1 MTLLDRDIAKKS
13 ASASF
18 PDAQRMQLRYG
29 FNEVDGWWSLSG
41 GEHSKEIQRRLRLMG
56 TKVVRVFVFDKPVPH
71 PEKATE
77 WDWFAGYI
85 NGVLSSGAVPMI
97 TFAKFHPPHD
107 DPRALR
113 TFLSRCEEIV
123 WNCLEV
129 WGGEKVRDWYW
140 CIWNEPNNYQVGGDL
155 NFSVYRDIYE
165 RTAAIIHGLLKP
177 HLGGRKPLIGGPAAC
192 GFQPNWQDWIT
203 RLIGEVDDEL
213 ISFVSWHHYGDW
225 RPVVTSSSL
234 GFDMKGSPEAPEGEA
249 YRRLLMAQTPEYEA
263 RARAVSRII
272 AGRNIQNF
280 CGELN
285 TIVHHKS
292 LFTGGLNQNEFGA
305 AYYASAL
312 IHLIRG
318 GAELEMR
325 WSATMMDRDSYGL
338 IDKDGTPTPA
348 ALAKQLFAQ
357 QIRYGDAIRFPQ
369 ASAVDKNIDT
379 IVAWSDD
386 DRSGGVVVNTSSE
399 RKVMTIREWDPVFGR
414 CSDVFKIDGTTAGKV
429 ARQGFDGT
437 LQIEGYG
444 VAIVTNRPDE
454 VVFD

>member
-1 MTLLDRDIAKKS
+1 
-13 ASASF
+13 
-18 PDAQRMQLRYG
+18 MQLQYG

-41 GEHSKEIQRRLRLMG
+41 GEHSAQVQKRLRLMG
-56 TKVVRVFVFDKPVPH
+56 TKVIRVFVFDKPVPQ
-71 PEKATE
+71 PEKALE
-77 WDWFAGYI
+77 WGWFAGYI
-85 NGVLSSGAVPMI
+85 NGVLAAGAVPMI

-155 NFSVYRDIYE
+155 SFPVYRDIYE
-165 RTAAIIHGLLKP
+165 RTAETIYALLKP
-177 HLGGRKPLIGGPAAC
+177 YLGDRKLLVGGPAAC
-192 GFQPNWQDWIT
+192 GFQPNWQDWIA
-203 RLIGEVDDEL
+203 RLVDEVDEKFV
-213 ISFVSWHHYGDW
+213 SFVSWHHYGDW

-234 GFDMKGSPEAPEGEA
+234 GFDLKGSPEAPEGAA

-263 RARAVSRII
+263 RAKAVSRII

-285 TIVHHKS
+285 TIVHHKRV
-292 LFTGGLNQNEFGA
+292 FTGDLNQNEFGA

-318 GAELEMR
+318 GADLEMR
-325 WSATMMDRDSYGL
+325 WSATMMDSDSYGL
-338 IDKDGTPTPA
+338 IDKDGTPTQA

-369 ASAVDKNIDT
+369 ASGADENIDMV
-379 IVAWSDD
+379 VALGDD
-386 DRSGGVVVNTSSE
+386 GRLGGVVANTSSE
-399 RKVMTIREWDPVFGR
+399 QRAISIQDWDPVFAR
-414 CSDVFKIDGTTAGKV
+414 CSDVFRIDRSTGGKV
-429 ARQGFDGT
+429 VRQKFDGT
-437 LQIEGYG
+437 LHINGYG
-444 VAIVTNRPDE
+444 MAILTNRPDE
-454 VVFD
+454 VIFD